1 MRGGRM
7 SILIDRTTRIIV
19 QGITGTIGRSIAG
32 RMIEAGTAIVGGV
45 TPGKGGETLGS
56 LPIFDGCHEAVERT
70 NANASFI
77 AVPPGAVLDASL
89 EAIDAGVRTIVI
101 YCEGVPVVDAV
112 RLTRFARDR
121 GATVI
126 GPNAAG
132 CISPGQA
139 NLSDLADANIDAG
152 RVGIVSKSGTLT
164 YEVADGLR
172 QHGLGISTLVCLGG
186 DPVIGTDHADA
197 LRLFEADPDT
207 DIVVLLGEIGGR
219 SELAAAD
226 MLRTMS
232 KPSVAFV
239 AGRHAPAGRR
249 MGHAGAI
256 AASPA
261 DDWLS
266 KTRSLA
272 AAGAVVVERLTDVAA
287 AVAGMQSRVR
297 PKHA

>member
-1 MRGGRM
+1 MTV
-7 SILIDRTTRIIV
+7 LIDRATRIIV
-19 QGITGTIGRSIAG
+19 QGVTGAIGRSIAG
-32 RMIEAGTAIVGGV
+32 RMMAAGTAIVGGV
-45 TPGKGGETLGS
+45 TPGKGGEMIGS
-56 LPIFDGCHEAVERT
+56 LPVFDGCHDAVERT
-70 NANASFI
+70 GANASFI

-89 EAIDAGVRTIVI
+89 EAIDAGIRTIVI

-112 RLTRFARDR
+112 RIARFARDR

-132 CISPGQA
+132 CISPGHA
-139 NLSDLADANIDAG
+139 NLSDLDDANIDPG

-172 QHGLGISTLVCLGG
+172 RQGLGISTLVCLGG
-186 DPVIGTDHADA
+186 DPVLGTDHAA
-197 LRLFEADPDT
+197 ILRLFEADPDT

-226 MLRTMS
+226 VLRTMT
-232 KPSVAFV
+232 KPSVAFI

-256 AASPA
+256 AASPGQE
-261 DDWLS
+261 WLT
-266 KTRSLA
+266 KTEGLA
-272 AAGAVVVERLTDVAA
+272 AAGALVVERLTAVAA
-287 AVAGMQSRVR
+287 AVADTQARVR
-297 PKHA
+297 LHHA

>member
-1 MRGGRM
+1 M
-7 SILIDRTTRIIV
+7 SILVDRSTRVIV
-19 QGITGTIGRSIAG
+19 QGVTGAIGRSIAG
-32 RMIEAGTAIVGGV
+32 RMTEAGTAIVGGV
-45 TPGKGGETLGS
+45 TPGKGGETVGS
-56 LPIFDGCHEAVERT
+56 LPIFDCCHEAVDRT
-70 NANASFI
+70 GANASFM
-77 AVPPGAVLDASL
+77 AVPPSAVLDACL
-89 EAIDAGVRTIVI
+89 EAVDAGIRTIVI

-112 RLTRFARDR
+112 HIARFARDR

-172 QHGLGISTLVCLGG
+172 RQGLGVSTIVCLGG
-186 DPVIGTDHADA
+186 DPVVATDHADI

-226 MLRTMS
+226 VLRTMT
-232 KPSVAFV
+232 KPSVAYI

-256 AASPA
+256 AASPSE
-261 DDWLS
+261 DWLD

-272 AAGAVVVERLTDVAA
+272 AAGAIVVERLTDIAATVADTQGRA
-287 AVAGMQSRVR
+287 R

>member
-1 MRGGRM
+1 MT
-7 SILIDRTTRIIV
+7 ILIDHTTRIIV
-19 QGITGTIGRSIAG
+19 QGVTGAIGRSIAG
-32 RMIEAGTAIVGGV
+32 RMMEAGTIIVGGV
-45 TPGKGGETLGS
+45 TPGKGGEMMGS
-56 LPIFDGCHEAVERT
+56 LPVFDCCHEAVGQT
-70 NANASFI
+70 GANASFM
-77 AVPPGAVLDASL
+77 AVPPGAVLDACL
-89 EAIDAGVRTIVI
+89 EAIDAGIRTIVI

-112 RLTRFARDR
+112 RIARFARDR

-139 NLSDLADANIDAG
+139 NLSDLDDANIAPG

-172 QHGLGISTLVCLGG
+172 RHGLGITTLVCLGG
-186 DPVIGTDHADA
+186 DPVLGTDHAEI

-226 MLRTMS
+226 MLRTMT
-232 KPSVAFV
+232 KPSVAFI
-239 AGRHAPAGRR
+239 AGRYAPAGRR

-256 AASPA
+256 AASPG
-261 DDWLS
+261 DDWLN

-272 AAGAVVVERLTDVAA
+272 AAGAVVVERLTDIAA
-287 AVAGMQSRVR
+287 AVTDTQSRVR
-297 PKHA
+297 LKHA

>member
-1 MRGGRM
+1 MRGGCM
-7 SILIDRTTRIIV
+7 SILIDRTTRVIV
-19 QGITGTIGRSIAG
+19 QGITGSIGRSIAS
-32 RMIEAGTAIVGGV
+32 RMMEAGTNIVGGV
-45 TPGKGGETLGS
+45 TPGKGGETMGS
-56 LPIFDGCHEAVERT
+56 LPVFDGCHEAIDRT
-70 NANASFI
+70 GANASFM
-77 AVPPGAVLDASL
+77 AVPPAFVLDACL
-89 EAIDAGVRTIVI
+89 EAIDAGIRTIVI

-172 QHGLGISTLVCLGG
+172 RHGLGVSTIVCLGG
-186 DPVIGTDHADA
+186 DPVVGTDHGDI

-226 MLRTMS
+226 VLRTMT

-256 AASPA
+256 AASPG
-261 DDWLS
+261 DDWQN

-272 AAGAVVVERLTDVAA
+272 AAGAVVVERLTEVAA
-287 AVAGMQSRVR
+287 AVANTQSRVQL
-297 PKHA
+297 KHA

>member
-1 MRGGRM
+1 M
-7 SILIDRTTRIIV
+7 SILIDRTSRVIV
-19 QGITGTIGRSIAG
+19 QGVTGAIGRSIAS
-32 RMIEAGTAIVGGV
+32 RMMEAGTAIVSGV
-45 TPGKGGETLGS
+45 TPGKGGETMGP
-56 LPIFDGCHEAVERT
+56 LPIFDCCHDAVERT
-70 NANASFI
+70 GANASFM
-77 AVPPGAVLDASL
+77 AVPPGAVLDACF
-89 EAIDAGVRTIVI
+89 EAIDAGIRTIVI

-112 RLTRFARDR
+112 RITRFARDR

-139 NLSDLADANIDAG
+139 NLSDLADANIDHG

-172 QHGLGISTLVCLGG
+172 RHGLGVSTLVCLGG
-186 DPVIGTDHADA
+186 DPVIGTGHADI

-226 MLRTMS
+226 VLRTMT
-232 KPSVAFV
+232 KPSVAFI
-239 AGRHAPAGRR
+239 AGRYAPPGRR

-256 AASPA
+256 ATSPA
-261 DDWLS
+261 EDWS
-266 KTRSLA
+266 NKTRSLA
-272 AAGAVVVERLTDVAA
+272 AAGAVVVEQLTEVAA
-287 AVAGMQSRVR
+287 AVASMQSRIQ
-297 PKHA
+297 PNHA